1 VNSGVGVISARTDS
15 FRGKRLLSLQAH
27 AARMSS
33 LDTSTNPLEVS
44 QRIRVIR
51 GQRVLLDSDVAQ
63 LCGVPATRLPQ
74 DFVLRLKNQALASP
88 RSQSAIINTGR
99 GQHRGT
105 ASLLSVTPIIAILT
119 FMKRVTALEAK
130 TRFGEVLEAAQRQP
144 VSITR
149 NGRPSVVMISAESYE
164 RRQRMARERLRQS
177 LQRAGEHAATQGMNE
192 DVLDQLLA
200 DES

>member
-1 VNSGVGVISARTDS
+1 VT
-15 FRGKRLLSLQAH
+15 
-27 AARMSS
+27 
-33 LDTSTNPLEVS
+33 E
-44 QRIRVIR
+44 
-51 GQRVLLDSDVAQ
+51 
-63 LCGVPATRLPQ
+63 LCEE
-74 DFVLRLKNQALASP
+74 
-88 RSQSAIINTGR
+88 TGR
-99 GQHRGT
+99 ACVWRVYGPDPHVRRGL
-105 ASLLSVTPIIAILT
+105 APFLSVTPMAAILSN
-119 FMKRVTALEAK
+119 MKRVTALEAK

-177 LQRAGEHAATQGMNE
+177 LQHAGEHAAAQGMNE